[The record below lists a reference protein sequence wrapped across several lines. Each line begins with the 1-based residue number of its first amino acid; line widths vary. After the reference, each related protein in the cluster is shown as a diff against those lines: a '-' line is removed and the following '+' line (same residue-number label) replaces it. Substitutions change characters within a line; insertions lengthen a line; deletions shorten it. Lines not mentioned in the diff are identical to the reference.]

1 MSPDRPEQSQPRR
14 GLVGR
19 VLGGRYRVTRLV
31 SAGASALIAD
41 AEDTELGRPVTVK
54 LVRPEFAESTEF
66 RNRFRSTMRS
76 VTGLAHPNIAAVY
89 DWGEELIGKRTTVY
103 AVVEH
108 LGGGSLRDLFD
119 RGRYLDPSQALLVG
133 LEACRGLDFGH
144 RRGLVHTELTPSKLV
159 FGDDRRLRIVDFGF
173 AALLG
178 EAPWTEPATLP
189 THVARYSS
197 PEQALSQP
205 LDGKAD
211 VYALTLVLVEA
222 VTQRV
227 PFAARSTV
235 ATLSARIGRLMPVS
249 ADLGPLASV
258 LERAGRPE
266 ADDRSTAAEFGRA
279 LVRIAEKLPRPEP
292 IPILVA
298 TGFEDPSR
306 MRRPHDPT
314 GGLARPADTDAP
326 PAAGIPVDEGVGADA
341 GVSGEPD
348 GDAVAAGADPD
359 AGADD
364 AGADPAAAGAAE
376 HDATGDH
383 DADPGPDADAGA
395 DSDGAGDHEATA
407 VSDSEAPG
415 ELDAPGAQRDAD
427 GQHVVVDGQHDDGQ
441 HDAAEVERSP
451 GPPPADPA
459 PPPPPRSPPPPSA
472 DDPRPSPPAW
482 APPPPDARPAPPVP
496 PPPPA
501 SPTLPDD
508 PATAPRLYDGD
519 ADVTRDELA
528 GLARRVPGEAII
540 GSFDEPRGTTLQA
553 VRPAETDTGWTEA
566 PSSGRDVIVADSPPM
581 ATIATAT
588 ARQTDAQSA
597 HSGTQEERP
606 HRRWLTALTALVLL
620 AALGGLA
627 LLASLLFRGPPRHE
641 IPELGGLQLDAATS
655 QIAAFDWDLDVRTER
670 SDDQP
675 IAGRVV
681 RTVPIA
687 GSDLAEGEPFLL
699 VVSDGPE
706 LRTLPELRGLAV
718 GEAETE
724 LAELRLVALA
734 PTERFDEEV
743 PAGEVVSW
751 SVPADAALVA
761 SNEVLPATEVAIV
774 VSIGPE
780 PREVPD
786 VVGQSV
792 DEATATLRELRLEV
806 TVAEPVFD
814 NEIPDGE
821 VISMAPSAGDV
832 LERGATVDLL
842 SSKGQDLVAVPDL
855 SGLTLPQAREA
866 LTAAGL
872 QIGAMVGNSL
882 GTFAQAT
889 VGGDEVGAGEEFLR
903 NTAVDVVFL

>member
-1 MSPDRPEQSQPRR
+1 M
-14 GLVGR
+14 
-19 VLGGRYRVTRLV
+19 
-31 SAGASALIAD
+31 
-41 AEDTELGRPVTVK
+41 
-54 LVRPEFAESTEF
+54 
-66 RNRFRSTMRS
+66 
-76 VTGLAHPNIAAVY
+76 
-89 DWGEELIGKRTTVY
+89 
-103 AVVEH
+103 
-108 LGGGSLRDLFD
+108 
-119 RGRYLDPSQALLVG
+119 
-133 LEACRGLDFGH
+133 
-144 RRGLVHTELTPSKLV
+144 
-159 FGDDRRLRIVDFGF
+159 
-173 AALLG
+173 
-178 EAPWTEPATLP
+178 
-189 THVARYSS
+189 
-197 PEQALSQP
+197 
-205 LDGKAD
+205 
-211 VYALTLVLVEA
+211 
-222 VTQRV
+222 
-227 PFAARSTV
+227 
-235 ATLSARIGRLMPVS
+235 
-249 ADLGPLASV
+249 
-258 LERAGRPE
+258 
-266 ADDRSTAAEFGRA
+266 
-279 LVRIAEKLPRPEP
+279 
-292 IPILVA
+292 
-298 TGFEDPSR
+298 
-306 MRRPHDPT
+306 
-314 GGLARPADTDAP
+314 
-326 PAAGIPVDEGVGADA
+326 
-341 GVSGEPD
+341 
-348 GDAVAAGADPD
+348 
-359 AGADD
+359 
-364 AGADPAAAGAAE
+364 
-376 HDATGDH
+376 
-383 DADPGPDADAGA
+383 
-395 DSDGAGDHEATA
+395 
-407 VSDSEAPG
+407 
-415 ELDAPGAQRDAD
+415 
-427 GQHVVVDGQHDDGQ
+427 
-441 HDAAEVERSP
+441 
-451 GPPPADPA
+451 
-459 PPPPPRSPPPPSA
+459 
-472 DDPRPSPPAW
+472 
-482 APPPPDARPAPPVP
+482 
-496 PPPPA
+496 
-501 SPTLPDD
+501 
-508 PATAPRLYDGD
+508 
-519 ADVTRDELA
+519 TRDELA

-588 ARQTDAQSA
+588 AATARQTDAQSA
-597 HSGTQEERP
+597 HSGAQEERP

-751 SVPADAALVA
+751 SVPADATLVA